1 MTKNLFIILQ
11 TIFILVSTNAAELK
25 SDTLKQGAIY
35 HNYIDDKTPFNIH
48 ILEIDLT
55 NRNIEVA
62 SHKAKS
68 YLLGKAT
75 TSKMA
80 KSLEKKNEKVI
91 GAVNADFFK
100 ANGRPVGA
108 QVVNG
113 QLLKNPFPR
122 SVFGMT
128 AVKEPF
134 IEIVRFQGFLLTDNN
149 TFKIDAINSL
159 NEKDELILY
168 NKYYGDSA
176 NINNSDYM
184 ILAKYIKGPVVND
197 TASLIVLKKGKFNGS
212 RHHIPE
218 NCIMLSYQG
227 KNSNAL
233 QNQIALRDTIQLFL
247 GLPPVRQRIKTLIG
261 GMPAIVHNGQ
271 IRIDSAREKVPN
283 SFSQTRHPRTAIGYN
298 RSKTKLFLFVV
309 DGRQEGYSIGM
320 SLSDLADFMIDWD
333 VYRGLNL
340 DGGGSTTMYVCG
352 EVKNRPSD
360 ATGEREVTNALI
372 ILYNENR

>member
-35 HNYIDDKTPFNIH
+35 HNYIDDKTPLNIH

-55 NRNIEVA
+55 NRNIEVV
-62 SHKAKS
+62 SHKANS

-80 KSLEKKNEKVI
+80 KSQEKKNEKVI

-108 QVVNG
+108 QVING

-128 AVKEPF
+128 ANKEPF

-176 NINNSDYM
+176 NINNSSYM
-184 ILAKYIKGPVVND
+184 ILAEYIKGPVVND
-197 TASLIVLKKGKFNGS
+197 TASLIVLKKGKFSGS

-218 NCIMLSYQG
+218 NSIILSYQV

-233 QNQIALRDTIQLFL
+233 QHQIALRDTIQLFL

-261 GMPAIVHNGQ
+261 GMPAIVYNGQ
-271 IRIDSAREKVPN
+271 TRIDSAREKVPN

-360 ATGEREVTNALI
+360 ATGERKVTNALI